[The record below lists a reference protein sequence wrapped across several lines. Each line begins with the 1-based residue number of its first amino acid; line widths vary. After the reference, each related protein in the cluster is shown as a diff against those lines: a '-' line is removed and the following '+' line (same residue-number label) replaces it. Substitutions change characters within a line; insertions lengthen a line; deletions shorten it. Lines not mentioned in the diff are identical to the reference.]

1 MNLTKQ
7 PHEYDFNALKNFTP
21 GDDQVFIDVGSNRG
35 EAIYSMLLTSKTETP
50 IIGFEPNGLIYK
62 KLSARFVN
70 EPRVK
75 LYNSGIGNLKEELTL
90 FVPFYRKWMFDGLS
104 SFNYTDAAEWLK
116 TRLWNYTEKNL
127 TVKEIQ
133 CEIDRLDG
141 FNLNPYFIKIDVQG
155 FEIEVLKGAKTTIE
169 KHLPII
175 LIESICKESTAFLEE
190 FGYQFYSYVNGKMKL
205 GRGKLN
211 TYCIV
216 KGKLGV

>member
-50 IIGFEPNGLIYK
+50 IIGFEPNELIYK

-70 EPRVK
+70 VPRVK

-116 TRLWNYTEKNL
+116 QDSGITPRKILRLKRYN
-127 TVKEIQ
+127 VKL
-133 CEIDRLDG
+133 ID
-141 FNLNPYFIKIDVQG
+141 
-155 FEIEVLKGAKTTIE
+155 
-169 KHLPII
+169 
-175 LIESICKESTAFLEE
+175 
-190 FGYQFYSYVNGKMKL
+190 
-205 GRGKLN
+205 
-211 TYCIV
+211 
-216 KGKLGV
+216 